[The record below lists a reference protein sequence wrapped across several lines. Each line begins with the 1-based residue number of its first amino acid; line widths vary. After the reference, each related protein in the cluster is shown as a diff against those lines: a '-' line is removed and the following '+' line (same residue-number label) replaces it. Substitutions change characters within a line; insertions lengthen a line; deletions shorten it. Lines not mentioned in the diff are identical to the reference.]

1 MLHLVLLSQL
11 NRTPSDKEENHASR
25 ELLSP
30 DASSSSRQDDTQMR
44 KDREWMINKLNQ
56 TVIMDT
62 SGEFYLIPF
71 FSRAQALSHRDY
83 TRQDI
88 SLVTQGSLGHL
99 DNLPLMSQRW
109 NGLLSV
115 ALFVQI
121 KEIEIAMD
129 TILLMNKCYP
139 SIRKYISFHL
149 VFPLKSGEKY
159 PQFDRKRDES
169 GSSDKWLSAT
179 VKTLDHCNVSQS
191 NEQPVGDSGG
201 MDKCY
206 LSLLSQVF
214 TSVKSKSMNYFNVE
228 RIAYPNN
235 LLRNVG
241 RRYCLCEFILVVDI
255 DMVTSMHL
263 RDSFVTFARESKL
276 FENTLRLDKVAY
288 VLPVYEVHRDM
299 SDTEIPGDKNCL
311 LDMITMAKA
320 RQFYVEVC
328 KKCQKYTEYETWEK
342 EGTREKLAILYQV
355 TWKDPWEPFYISRNT
370 APMYDERFRQ
380 YGFNRIS
387 NLCELHVAAYHF
399 YVLNDAF
406 VIHRGLKK
414 SHSFHSDKQLDQERN
429 RHLFRQFKL
438 GLTLKYP
445 HSDRSC

>member
-11 NRTPSDKEENHASR
+11 NRTSSDKEANHKSH
-25 ELLSP
+25 ESLPL
-30 DASSSSRQDDTQMR
+30 DSSTSSKQDDIQMR
-44 KDREWMINKLNQ
+44 KDREWMMNKLNQ

-62 SGEFYLIPF
+62 SGEFYMIPF

-88 SLVTQGSLGHL
+88 SLVTQGSLAHL
-99 DNLPLMSQRW
+99 DNLPFMSTRW

-115 ALFVQI
+115 GLFVQI

-129 TILLMNKCYP
+129 LIVLLNKCYP

-149 VFPLKSGEKY
+149 VFPLQSTEKY
-159 PQFDRKRDES
+159 PQLHTKTRHQVSK
-169 GSSDKWLSAT
+169 KWLSKT
-179 VKTLDHCNVSQS
+179 VATLDECNVSQS
-191 NEQPVGDSGG
+191 TDDQVKDNSTED
-201 MDKCY
+201 CY
-206 LSLLSQVF
+206 LSLLARVF

-241 RRYCLCEFILVVDI
+241 RRYCLCEFILVIDI
-255 DMVTSMHL
+255 DMVTSLNL
-263 RDSFVTFARESKL
+263 RDSFVTFAREGKL
-276 FENTLRLDKVAY
+276 FENTLKVDKVAY

-299 SDTEIPGDKNCL
+299 SESEIPGDKNSL
-311 LDMITMAKA
+311 LDMITIGKA
-320 RQFYVEVC
+320 RQFYIEVC

-342 EGTREKLAILYQV
+342 EGMNDKLAIHYQV

-387 NLCELHVAAYHF
+387 NVCELHVALYHF
-399 YVLNDAF
+399 YILNDAF

-438 GLTLKYP
+438 GLTFKYP